1 MVLKSTLAGNENKT
15 LSDGGIAGPMP
26 WVIAIM
32 VFLTI
37 LAGAAGIAMSNAASQ
52 NSEQLARKITVQILE
67 EDPIA
72 RQTQRQRVSDYLKKL
87 PQTQSVTALSDSQVA
102 ELLEPWLG
110 SNENLS
116 GDASNV
122 IPLPVI
128 IDVVLNQT
136 ANQNLTEK
144 LVGEMRALS
153 PSVRVDTQE
162 SWIAPLYDLMRSL
175 ILLIFGLVALLAIA
189 TSATVVLAV
198 RSALDTHRVT
208 LDIMHLMGSTDDQ
221 ISRLFQRRVAVD
233 ALFGGAIGFIIGS
246 ITVWLLSL
254 QISSLGSGAISQ
266 ISMPWYGWILLAL
279 IPLLMAL
286 LSIYMARWTVR
297 RAMKNIL

>member
-1 MVLKSTLAGNENKT
+1 MALKSTLASNDSKT

-37 LAGAAGIAMSNAASQ
+37 LAGAAGIAMADAASQ
-52 NSEQLARKITVQILE
+52 NSDQLARKMTIQILE

-72 RQTQRQRVSDYLKKL
+72 RQTQRQRVSDYLREQ
-87 PQTQSVTALSDSQVA
+87 PQIAAVSTLSDEDVA

-110 SNENLS
+110 SNENS
-116 GDASNV
+116 NGNASTL
-122 IPLPVI
+122 IPLPAI
-128 IDVVLNQT
+128 IDVELNQA
-136 ANQNLTEK
+136 ANQGLTDNL
-144 LVGEMRALS
+144 MRNMRIIA
-153 PSVRVDTQE
+153 PSVRADTQE

-175 ILLIFGLVALLAIA
+175 IVLIFGLVALLAAA
-189 TSATVVLAV
+189 TAATVVLAV
-198 RSALDTHRVT
+198 RSSLDTHRVT

-233 ALFGGAIGFIIGS
+233 AIFGGTIGFVVGG
-246 ITVWLLSL
+246 ITVWVLTL
-254 QISSLGSGAISQ
+254 QIGSLGSGVISQ

-279 IPLLMAL
+279 IPLFMAL